1 MLLNNLGKYNSNW
14 KLAAKKGFLII
25 VSGPSGVGKGTIVRE
40 LIRQNPES
48 VVHSVSVTTR
58 KPRHTE
64 TDGVEYFF
72 KSIEEF
78 SDLIE
83 KDMLLEYA
91 CIFDGK
97 LYGTPRK
104 YVEEQIAQGKDVILE
119 IDVQGALQIKRK
131 WKDGIFI
138 FILPPTFQE
147 LERRLRERNTE
158 DAEAIHNRLA
168 VANREFEY
176 ISEYDYVIVNDE
188 INASVEYVKSVLI
201 AEHCSIKRNLKDG

>member
-1 MLLNNLGKYNSNW
+1 MLIKNIGKYYDNW
-14 KLAAKKGFLII
+14 KLKPRQGMLIV

-40 LIRQNPES
+40 LIKSEPDCL
-48 VVHSVSVTTR
+48 VKSVSVTTR
-58 KPRHTE
+58 KPRFNE
-64 TDGVEYFF
+64 IDGKDYFF

-78 SDLIE
+78 SELIE
-83 KDMLLEYA
+83 KDMLIEYA

-104 YVEEQIAQGKDVILE
+104 YVEEQISQGKDVILE
-119 IDVQGALQIKRK
+119 IDVQGALQIKKK

-147 LERRLRERNTE
+147 LERRLRDRNTE

-168 VANREFEY
+168 VANREFEH

-188 INASVEYVKSVLI
+188 INDSVEFVKSLI
-201 AEHCSIKRNLKDG
+201 VAEHCSIKRKFKDG

>member
-1 MLLNNLGKYNSNW
+1 MLLKNLGKYNNNW
-14 KLAAKKGFLII
+14 KLAPKKGMLIV

-40 LIRQNPES
+40 LIKQDPDCL
-48 VVHSVSVTTR
+48 VKSVSVTTR
-58 KPRHTE
+58 KPRPTE
-64 TDGVEYFF
+64 IDGSDYFF

-78 SDLIE
+78 SELIE
-83 KDMLLEYA
+83 KDMLIEYA

-104 YVEEQIAQGKDVILE
+104 YVEEQISKGRDVILE

-131 WKDGIFI
+131 WKGGIFI

-147 LERRLRERNTE
+147 LERRLKERNTE

-188 INASVEYVKSVLI
+188 INVSVEYVRSVII